1 MRKPL
6 ADFIRLEREKRNLTQ
21 QQLADL
27 AGVSRWQLNTMEN
40 GKANPSLDFV
50 VRVASAMELSEVPVA
65 GLRLRAVSADLPA
78 VVSARAAVMTADRA
92 MQQYRHSVNELDGIA
107 AELAE
112 AAASLDEILT
122 RMLAPGG
129 SAAGVLAAADRL
141 AATPPD
147 DSARVGRALRELAE
161 GTEGRVRIPRPEPA
175 AKTAAKKRAAK

>member
-65 GLRLRAVSADLPA
+65 GLRLRAPGPEEAIPPGQIETEVA
-78 VVSARAAVMTADRA
+78 VRF
-92 MQQYRHSVNELDGIA
+92 
-107 AELAE
+107 
-112 AAASLDEILT
+112 
-122 RMLAPGG
+122 
-129 SAAGVLAAADRL
+129 
-141 AATPPD
+141 
-147 DSARVGRALRELAE
+147 
-161 GTEGRVRIPRPEPA
+161 
-175 AKTAAKKRAAK
+175 AKKDRMVHAMHLGVTTTQFAPRSMLR